1 MVYYKKTPYKKY
13 FPKKKYSVEH
23 KQARIDIPAAPTQ
36 AYLEIVPQTGVEG
49 MRKVKHITITGA
61 ANVASTAGIG
71 ALYWALVYVPE
82 GYNVNQLNLTGGASL
97 YEPNQNVMSCGV
109 FDFEGG
115 PLRIHCPL
123 SRNLNSGDHIFLVV
137 ANTSSSTFTLYSTVQ
152 YSVTLQ

>member
-1 MVYYKKTPYKKY
+1 MPRYYKKRYY
-13 FPKKKYSVEH
+13 RGSKKKYSVEH
-23 KQARIDIPAAPTQ
+23 KQSRIDIPAAPSQ
-36 AYLEIVPQTGVEG
+36 SYLEIVPQTGVEG

-61 ANVASTAGIG
+61 ANVTSGIG

-123 SRNLNSGDHIFLVV
+123 ARNLNSGDHIFLVV
-137 ANTSSSTFTLYSTVQ
+137 ANTSTSTFTLYSTIQ
-152 YSVTLQ
+152 YSITLH